1 MANTLLD
8 TRPGRFFWKVTAYP
22 KTLLTLGFLT
32 IITAGAFIPQLTR
45 DTTPDSFLP
54 KDFPALVHRNTVEE
68 IFGLKD
74 PMIVAVVNEGANG
87 IFNPHSLGLVSW
99 LTERIAEG
107 PGIDPDRITSLATED
122 DIIGTEDGM
131 LVEPFFET
139 PPATQEEADR
149 VRDAAMDFPL
159 YLGSLVARDGTA
171 TLVVAEVLEGD
182 RAPEVYKALLDLMN
196 EAPVKAETL
205 YVAGEGA
212 VSGYLASYI
221 DADARRLNPMAGLLI
236 TLVLF
241 VAYRTLRG
249 VMLPSLVVLAT
260 VAVVLGSMAG
270 AGIPFYVITNALPV
284 ILIGI
289 AVADSIHILSQY
301 YEELTERPDAS
312 QRELVVRAMAAM
324 WRPVTITSLT
334 TTAGFVGIS
343 AASVMPPMQA
353 FGLFAALGVGVA
365 WLFSLFALPCGLV
378 IIKPKSSRAYRPP
391 PTAESS
397 AVADRY
403 TRVMGMLGR
412 GVARRPG
419 LVLALA
425 GVIAVAGVAGGVR
438 LEANA
443 EWISNFQHSEPI
455 YQADRTINR
464 LMDGTSYLDVVI
476 ETLEPED
483 LFKPENLQRIE
494 ALQTFLETLPHVNGT
509 TSIVDY
515 LKQMNRAMH
524 EDRLEAYRLPD
535 DPDLVAQYF
544 LLYSASGNPT
554 DFEEEIDYD
563 YRLAN
568 VRAMLDTGLYTDVK
582 VVVEAAQRYI
592 ADEFTGRGMTANLS
606 GRVTVDYHWFE
617 RLLESHFRSVAIALV
632 AVWLMAGASFRSMVA
647 GTLAL
652 APVALAVLLVYAF
665 MGMTGMWL
673 SVGTSMFA
681 AIAIGVGVD
690 FAVHTIDRL
699 IILLRHQQQTLEDA
713 FTALFPSTG
722 RALLFNFAAVFFGFG
737 VLATSSVPPLMRFG
751 FLVAVAVSVSFLA
764 SMTVLPALVKVLRPA
779 FLGFERGS
787 PRYFGG
793 RGGQNDDPKDERG
806 HL

>member
-54 KDFPALVHRNTVEE
+54 KDLPALVYRDTVEE

-74 PMIVAVVNEGANG
+74 PMIVAVVNEGVNG

-99 LTERIAEG
+99 LTERIAEV

-149 VRDAAMDFPL
+149 VRDAVMDFPL

-171 TLVVAEVLEGD
+171 TLVVAEVLEDD
-182 RAPEVYKALLDLMN
+182 RAPEVYKALLALAN
-196 EAPVKAETL
+196 EAPVKEETL
-205 YVAGEGA
+205 HVAGEGA

-260 VAVVLGSMAG
+260 VTVVLGSMAG

-301 YEELTERPDAS
+301 YEELTERPDAP

-334 TTAGFVGIS
+334 TIAGFVGIS

-365 WLFSLFALPCGLV
+365 WLFSLFVLPCGLV
-378 IIKPKSSRAYRPP
+378 MIKPKSSRAYRPP
-391 PTAESS
+391 PAAESG

-443 EWISNFQHSEPI
+443 EWINNFQRSEPI

-476 ETLEPED
+476 ETPEPED

-524 EDRLEAYRLPD
+524 EDRPEAYRLPD

-544 LLYSASGNPT
+544 LLYSASGDPT

-568 VRAMLDTGLYTDVK
+568 VRAMLDTGLYSDVK
-582 VVVEAAQRYI
+582 VVVEAVQRYI

-690 FAVHTIDRL
+690 FSVHTIDRL
-699 IILLRHQQQTLEDA
+699 IILLRHQRQTLEDA
-713 FTALFPSTG
+713 FAALFPSTG

-787 PRYFGG
+787 PLVSWRPW
-793 RGGQNDDPKDERG
+793 RTKR
-806 HL
+806 